1 MRTPENVNWDREVVY
16 ECMWS
21 LLVAIDNHNAT
32 ASTSRKPR
40 ISKVALTG
48 LATGVG
54 GVSAEKCAMQM
65 ALAVKQYEEAVSKPE
80 IWSKPPWNVIY
91 KSASEVERTK
101 RL

>member
-32 ASTSRKPR
+32 ASASGQPR

-80 IWSKPPWNVIY
+80 IWSKLAWNTIY
-91 KSASEVERTK
+91 KSASEVEGTK